1 MCSLIS
7 VITHTIAGIA
17 AKLSVLFSNSMSQP
31 STDTSFV
38 WNLICPFAMA
48 IWLPI
53 DIQLT
58 NAMLATP
65 PTSAPYGEKAKLLTS
80 KISVTN

>member
-1 MCSLIS
+1 
-7 VITHTIAGIA
+7 
-17 AKLSVLFSNSMSQP
+17 
-31 STDTSFV
+31 V